1 MTTGETDLLTLL
13 RTMNPVLQPDEYV
26 FCTLPDKQWLVALPW
41 VSMFRENEGVTVI
54 LRRKDA
60 DYHALSYHYVAAWIT
75 ITAHS
80 ALEAVGFLAAISAK
94 LAGAG
99 ISCNTVSAFYHDHLF
114 VPFAEGERALA
125 LLNEG

>member
-1 MTTGETDLLTLL
+1 MTTGETDLPTLL
-13 RTMNPVLQPDEYV
+13 RTMNPMLHPDEYV

-60 DYHALSYHYVAAWIT
+60 DYHALSYQYVAAWIT

-80 ALEAVGFLAAISAK
+80 ALEAVGFLAAISAR
-94 LAGAG
+94 LAEAG

-114 VPFAEGERALA
+114 VPFAERERALA

>member
-1 MTTGETDLLTLL
+1 MTTGETDLPTLL
-13 RTMNPVLQPDEYV
+13 RTMNPILHPDEYV

-60 DYHALSYHYVAAWIT
+60 DYHALSYQYVAAWIT

-94 LAGAG
+94 LAEAG
-99 ISCNTVSAFYHDHLF
+99 ISCNTISAFYHDHLF
-114 VPFAEGERALA
+114 VPFVEGERALA

>member
-1 MTTGETDLLTLL
+1 MTTGETDLPTLL
-13 RTMNPVLQPDEYV
+13 RTMNPVLHPEEYV

-41 VSMFRENEGVTVI
+41 VSMFRESEGVTVI

-60 DYHALSYHYVAAWIT
+60 DYHALSYQYVAAWIT

-80 ALEAVGFLAAISAK
+80 ALEAVGFLATISAK
-94 LAGAG
+94 LAEAG
-99 ISCNTVSAFYHDHLF
+99 ISCNAISAFYHDHLF

-125 LLNEG
+125 LLNE